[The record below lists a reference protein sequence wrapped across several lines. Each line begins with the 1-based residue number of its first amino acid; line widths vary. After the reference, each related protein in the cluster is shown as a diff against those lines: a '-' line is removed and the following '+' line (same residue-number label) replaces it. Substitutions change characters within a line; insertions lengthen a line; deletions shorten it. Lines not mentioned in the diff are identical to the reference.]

1 MSDAFDG
8 AGKPYRGPSF
18 KAGILILLAVIVAAF
33 IIWNL
38 ASWGM
43 EMLDISGPQGPMM
56 PRVPMTSR

>member
-8 AGKPYRGPSF
+8 AGKPFKGPSF
-18 KAGILILLAVIVAAF
+18 KAGVFMLLGLIVASF

-43 EMLDISGPQGPMM
+43 ELLNLGPDVRVNM
-56 PRVPMTSR
+56 PDVPAH

>member
-18 KAGILILLAVIVAAF
+18 KAGILIVLALIVASF

-43 EMLDISGPQGPMM
+43 ELLDFNGPQGP
-56 PRVPMTSR
+56 

>member
-8 AGKPYRGPSF
+8 AGKPYKGPSW
-18 KAGILILLAVIVAAF
+18 KAGIVILLGIIIATI

-43 EMLDISGPQGPMM
+43 ELLNINGPTDVNMPDIPHQ
-56 PRVPMTSR
+56 

>member
-18 KAGILILLAVIVAAF
+18 KAGILILLGIIIAAF

-38 ASWGM
+38 ASWGLEQLNSDPPPGQIHM
-43 EMLDISGPQGPMM
+43 PGPP
-56 PRVPMTSR
+56 

>member
-8 AGKPYRGPSF
+8 AGEPFRGPSF
-18 KAGILILLAVIVAAF
+18 KAGILILLGVMVASF

-43 EMLDISGPQGPMM
+43 ELLNVNGPVNM
-56 PRVPMTSR
+56 PDVPAH

>member
-8 AGKPYRGPSF
+8 AGEPFRGPSF
-18 KAGILILLAVIVAAF
+18 KAGIVILLGVMVASF

-43 EMLDISGPQGPMM
+43 ELLNVDPSVRVNM
-56 PRVPMTSR
+56 PDVPAH

>member
-8 AGKPYRGPSF
+8 AGEPFRGPSL
-18 KAGILILLAVIVAAF
+18 KAGILILLGVMVASF

-43 EMLDISGPQGPMM
+43 ELLNVNGPVNM
-56 PRVPMTSR
+56 PDVPAH

>member
-8 AGKPYRGPSF
+8 AGKPFRGPSA
-18 KAGILILLAVIVAAF
+18 KAGILILLGVIVASF

-43 EMLDISGPQGPMM
+43 EVLDVNGPVDM
-56 PRVPMTSR
+56 PPQLPGAGR

>member
-8 AGKPYRGPSF
+8 AGKPFRGPSF
-18 KAGILILLAVIVAAF
+18 KAGILILLGIVVATF

-43 EMLDISGPQGPMM
+43 EMLDINGPVDGM
-56 PRVPMTSR
+56 PRVPGAGQ

>member
-8 AGKPYRGPSF
+8 AGEPYKGPSW
-18 KAGILILLAVIVAAF
+18 KAGILILMGIIIATF

-43 EMLDISGPQGPMM
+43 ELLDVNGPVDGM
-56 PRVPMTSR
+56 PQLPGAGR

>member
-8 AGKPYRGPSF
+8 AGEPFRGPSW
-18 KAGILILLAVIVAAF
+18 KAGILILLGVIVAMF

-43 EMLDISGPQGPMM
+43 ELLNVDSGVRVNM
-56 PRVPMTSR
+56 PDVPAH

>member
-8 AGKPYRGPSF
+8 AGKPFKGPSF
-18 KAGILILLAVIVAAF
+18 KAGILMVIGLIIAVI

-43 EMLDISGPQGPMM
+43 EMLDISGPTNNM
-56 PRVPMTSR
+56 PRLPGAGR

>member
-8 AGKPYRGPSF
+8 AGEPYRGPSW
-18 KAGILILLAVIVAAF
+18 KAGILILLGIIIAMF

-43 EMLDISGPQGPMM
+43 ELLDVNGPVDGM
-56 PRVPMTSR
+56 PQLPGAGR

>member
-8 AGKPYRGPSF
+8 AGEPYRGPSW
-18 KAGILILLAVIVAAF
+18 KAGILILRGVIVAMF

-43 EMLDISGPQGPMM
+43 ELLNVDSGVRVNM
-56 PRVPMTSR
+56 PDVPAH

>member
-8 AGKPYRGPSF
+8 AGKPFKGPSF
-18 KAGILILLAVIVAAF
+18 KAGIFIVLGIIVAMF

-43 EMLDISGPQGPMM
+43 ELLDVNGPVDM
-56 PRVPMTSR
+56 PRVP

>member
-8 AGKPYRGPSF
+8 AGEPFRGPSF
-18 KAGILILLAVIVAAF
+18 KAGILILLGVMVASF

-43 EMLDISGPQGPMM
+43 ELLNVDPSVRVNM
-56 PRVPMTSR
+56 PDVPAH